1 MPTRERILDAA
12 AHVLRTHGLAR
23 ATTKEIAGQ
32 AGYSEATLYKHF
44 EGKSELFLA
53 VLRERTEGD
62 LVALL
67 AALPNRVGR
76 DSLRATLTEVATAAI
91 AFYGQSFPMAASLFS
106 EPALLAAHRD
116 AVTRRGS
123 GPERA
128 NAMLADHLR
137 AERQHGRVR
146 PDVDPDAAAGALL
159 GACMQRAFLR
169 HFAGHAAD
177 PDADSGF
184 AAELADTLVGGVAE
198 G

>member
-53 VLRERTEGD
+53 VLHERTEGD

-67 AALPNRVGR
+67 AALPNRVGH
-76 DSLRATLTEVATAAI
+76 DSLRATLAEVATAAI

-106 EPALLAAHRD
+106 EPTLLAAHRD
-116 AVTRRGS
+116 AVTRRGA
-123 GPERA
+123 GPEQA
-128 NAMLADHLR
+128 NVMLADHLR

-169 HFAGHAAD
+169 HFAGDAAD
-177 PDADSGF
+177 PDADSRF
-184 AAELADTLVGGVAE
+184 AAELADTLLGGVS
-198 G
+198 GS